1 VNTERRNI
9 LAATALTLGGLAL
22 MWVLTLALDNV
33 WYRMAAFYV
42 FAIPAALLGTKLDWK
57 AIFRFRWQ
65 HALIGLVAAGA
76 LYGLG
81 WVGVRLIHTV
91 LPDLAGEIGS
101 TYGMLDDA
109 PRFWVWPLLVFVIVG
124 EEIVWRLA
132 VTLAVADKFKVW
144 GVAAGAFAFAL
155 VHLPWGPPLLL
166 VAALVF
172 GACWSAIAF
181 KTRSFWASFVAHLG
195 WDVLIMF
202 VLPYQ

>member
-1 VNTERRNI
+1 MNTERRNI

-109 PRFWVWPLLVFVIVG
+109 PRFWVWPLLVFVIVTVPWATAL
-124 EEIVWRLA
+124 ESVSALVLTVKPA
-132 VTLAVADKFKVW
+132 S
-144 GVAAGAFAFAL
+144 AGAF
-155 VHLPWGPPLLL
+155 
-166 VAALVF
+166 VF
-172 GACWSAIAF
+172 GVLVSSCMHAPVTPSS
-181 KTRSFWASFVAHLG
+181 RSQW
-195 WDVLIMF
+195 
-202 VLPYQ
+202 